1 MNARQ
6 KKFCEF
12 YAECGNAAEAARK
25 AGYSERAA
33 RRQAARLL
41 SNVDIQ
47 SYIAELRDKSA
58 SARIASIAQIRAF
71 WSDVVNDTT
80 AKTSDRLR
88 AGELLARSAG
98 VFLGVFTKPK
108 DGETVTA
115 IRDDVVIYLP
125 EIQPL
130 EECEVQDDE
139 QN

>member
-6 KKFCEF
+6 RKFCEF

-41 SNVDIQ
+41 SNVDVQ
-47 SYIAELRDKSA
+47 GYVAELRDKSA

-71 WSDVVNDTT
+71 WSDVLNDSN
-80 AKTSDRLR
+80 AKTADRLK
-88 AGELLARSAG
+88 AGELLARSSG

-108 DGETVTA
+108 EGERVA
-115 IRDDVVIYLP
+115 GVRDDVIIYLP
-125 EIQPL
+125 EIPSL
-130 EECEVQDDE
+130 EEYEVQEDGQD
-139 QN
+139 

>member
-71 WSDVVNDTT
+71 WSDVLNDTT

-98 VFLGVFTKPK
+98 LFLGVFTKPK

-139 QN
+139 QS

>member
-1 MNARQ
+1 MNSRQ

-71 WSDVVNDTT
+71 WSDVLNDTT

-139 QN
+139 QS

>member
-71 WSDVVNDTT
+71 WSDVLNDTT

-139 QN
+139 QS

>member
-1 MNARQ
+1 MNVRQ

-47 SYIAELRDKSA
+47 AYIAELRDKSA

-71 WSDVVNDTT
+71 WSDVLNDTA

-130 EECEVQDDE
+130 EECEVQDDG
-139 QN
+139 

>member
-6 KKFCEF
+6 KKFCEC
-12 YAECGNAAEAARK
+12 YAECGNAAEAARN
-25 AGYSERAA
+25 AGYSEHTA

-47 SYIAELRDKSA
+47 AYISELRDKSA

-71 WSDVVNDTT
+71 WSDVLNDSN
-80 AKTSDRLR
+80 AKTADRLR

-98 VFLGVFTKPK
+98 IFLGVFTRPK
-108 DGETVTA
+108 EDGEKIG

-125 EIQPL
+125 EIEPL
-130 EECEVQDDE
+130 EKYEVQEDGQD
-139 QN
+139 

>member
-71 WSDVVNDTT
+71 WSDVLNDTT

-98 VFLGVFTKPK
+98 AFLGVFTKPK

-130 EECEVQDDE
+130 KECEVQDDE
-139 QN
+139 QS

>member
-12 YAECGNAAEAARK
+12 YAECGNASEAARK
-25 AGYSERAA
+25 AGYSERAV

-47 SYIAELRDKSA
+47 AYIAELRDKSA
-58 SARIASIAQIRAF
+58 SARIASISQIRAF
-71 WSDVVNDTT
+71 WSDVLNDTA

-88 AGELLARSAG
+88 AGELLARSSG

-108 DGETVTA
+108 DGETIAA
-115 IRDDVVIYLP
+115 IREDVVIYLP
-125 EIQPL
+125 AVQPL
-130 EECEVQDDE
+130 EECEVQDNE
-139 QN
+139 QS

>member
-25 AGYSERAA
+25 AGYSEQAA

-47 SYIAELRDKSA
+47 AYISELRDKSA

-71 WSDVVNDTT
+71 WSDVLNDTS
-80 AKTSDRLR
+80 AKISDRLR

-108 DGETVTA
+108 NGETVTT
-115 IRDDVVIYLP
+115 IRNDVVIYLP

-130 EECEVQDDE
+130 EECEVQDND
-139 QN
+139 QS

>member
-71 WSDVVNDTT
+71 WSDVLNDTT

-130 EECEVQDDE
+130 AECEVQDDE
-139 QN
+139 QG

>member
-25 AGYSERAA
+25 AGYSEQAA

-47 SYIAELRDKSA
+47 SYISELRDKSA

-71 WSDVVNDTT
+71 WSDVLNDTS
-80 AKTSDRLR
+80 AKISDRLR

-108 DGETVTA
+108 NGETVTA

-130 EECEVQDDE
+130 EECEVQNSE

>member
-71 WSDVVNDTT
+71 WSDVLNDTT

-98 VFLGVFTKPK
+98 VFIGVFTKPK

>member
-71 WSDVVNDTT
+71 WSDVLNDTT